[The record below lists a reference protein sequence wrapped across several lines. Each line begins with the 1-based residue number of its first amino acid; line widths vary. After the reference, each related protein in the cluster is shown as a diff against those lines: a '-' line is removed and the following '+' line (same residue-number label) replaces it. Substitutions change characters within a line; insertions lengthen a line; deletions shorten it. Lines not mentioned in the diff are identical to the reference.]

1 MLSLKK
7 SLNKTLR
14 MGPGGFPSIDDLD
27 SFEVPK
33 GFKLKGDLVNPD
45 LIKKQST
52 TQNRQSKRQLKKQ
65 IKYTEKMFCQ
75 KKGRKDKKT
84 CEFLRR
90 VYEKYDGNFSEQ
102 QLRTLS
108 YITGFK
114 RKQLIKWFY
123 DRKKKIQD
131 AVKAKMLSC
140 PNTIFLITNTKTGKN
155 ITPSFNKIVC
165 NKPIFKIEKVLRST
179 EK

>member
-7 SLNKTLR
+7 GFNKTLR
-14 MGPGGFPSIDDLD
+14 MGVLPGGFPPLDDLD

-33 GFKLKGDLVNPD
+33 GFKLKGDLVNQD
-45 LIKKQST
+45 LRKQST
-52 TQNRQSKRQLKKQ
+52 TQNRHSKRQLKKQ

-75 KKGRKDKKT
+75 KKGRKDKMT

-90 VYEKYDGNFSEQ
+90 VYEKYDGNFSEH

-140 PNTIFLITNTKTGKN
+140 PNTIFLITNMKTGKN

-165 NKPIFKIEKVLRST
+165 NKPIFKIEKVVR
-179 EK
+179 